1 MPAFP
6 YTTGAFMRR
15 LAAVFPLL
23 FAAVLLLILP
33 HAAEAKR
40 LGFGGNMGK
49 QYSAPQRS
57 GAAAPA
63 TMPRQST
70 ATPTVATTPRQSGA
84 SRWLGPLAGLVA
96 GGLIASMLFGD
107 GFEGLQLL
115 DFLLIAAL
123 VFGAMTL
130 FRAMRPRAVAQAAGG
145 PAFAGG
151 FGAGVAAPAYTP
163 AGSGAG
169 DVPAWFNGESFL
181 KGARVHFIR
190 LQAAW
195 DKGDMKDIATYTT
208 PELFAELQA
217 ERLARG
223 SETHYTDVGYLDVEL
238 VGMQRDGDQVVSTI
252 RFFGGIKEEQEG
264 ETQEFAEL
272 WHVVHAWD
280 RPEGDWYVA
289 GIQQV

>member
-1 MPAFP
+1 
-6 YTTGAFMRR
+6 MRR
-15 LAAVFPLL
+15 FPAVFPLL
-23 FAAVLLLILP
+23 FAAVLMLALP

-49 QYSAPQRS
+49 QYSVPKRTTTTPPATATRPDVPNQT
-57 GAAAPA
+57 AAAA
-63 TMPRQST
+63 
-70 ATPTVATTPRQSGA
+70 PRQSGA
-84 SRWLGPLAGLVA
+84 SRWLGPLAGLAA

-107 GFEGLQLL
+107 GFEGFQVM

-123 VFGAMTL
+123 MFGAMML
-130 FRAMRPRAVAQAAGG
+130 FRAMRSRAALQPAGG
-145 PAFAGG
+145 PAFGG
-151 FGAGVAAPAYTP
+151 SYTERDVAPAP
-163 AGSGAG
+163 ASSPADGSGIDA
-169 DVPAWFNGESFL
+169 PAWFNGESFL

-217 ERLARG
+217 ERLASG
-223 SETHYTDVGYLDVEL
+223 DETHYTEVAYLDAEL
-238 VGMQRDGDQVVSTI
+238 LGVQRDGDNVVASI
-252 RFFGGIKEEQEG
+252 RFFGGIKEEQGG

-280 RPEGDWYVA
+280 NSQGDWYVA
-289 GIQQV
+289 GIQQL

>member
-1 MPAFP
+1 
-6 YTTGAFMRR
+6 MRR
-15 LAAVFPLL
+15 IAAVISLF
-23 FAAVLLLILP
+23 FAAVLMLTLP

-40 LGFGGNMGK
+40 LGYGGNMGK
-49 QYSAPQRS
+49 QYTAPKSSTTSPTTAQRQDAPTQT
-57 GAAAPA
+57 AATAPR
-63 TMPRQST
+63 P
-70 ATPTVATTPRQSGA
+70 SGA
-84 SRWLGPLAGLVA
+84 SRWLGPLAGLAA
-96 GGLIASMLFGD
+96 GGLIGAMLFGD
-107 GFEGLQLL
+107 GFEGFKLF

-123 VFGAMTL
+123 IFGAMML
-130 FRAMRPRAVAQAAGG
+130 FRAIRSRTVLQPAGG
-145 PAFAGG
+145 PAFGG
-151 FGAGVAAPAYTP
+151 AYTGRDTAPAATP
-163 AGSGAG
+163 LPGTGGSDA
-169 DVPAWFNGESFL
+169 PAWFNRENFL

-190 LQAAW
+190 MQAAW

-223 SETHYTDVGYLDVEL
+223 DKTHYTEVGYLDAEL
-238 VGMQRDGDQVVSTI
+238 LGVQRDGGNVVATL

-264 ETQEFAEL
+264 EQQEFAEL